1 MTIYNIQLAPRIED
15 NNKTT
20 YDGLYRAARAAQK
33 RLDIMVAEIEAQE
46 DEPDIESIYEA
57 LQ

>member
-1 MTIYNIQLAPRIED
+1 M
-15 NNKTT
+15 TT